1 MLRLRELERKDI
13 PEINRWRSDHELS
26 SNLSGVFRFINLD
39 VDNSWYDRYLASR
52 STQVRCAIVDDEDAI
67 LGCVYLLN
75 INQVNQS
82 AELHI
87 MIGRAENR
95 GMGLGTFAVN
105 AMVKHAFFD
114 LNLRRLQLGVLASNK
129 HAQALYRKIG
139 FVEEGRRRSAV
150 YKNGKFEDELEMGLL
165 REEYQKAQ

>member
-13 PEINRWRSDHELS
+13 PEINRWRSDRELS

-139 FVEEGRRRSAV
+139 CIEEGRRRSAV
-150 YKNGKFEDELEMGLL
+150 YKNGKVEDEHEMGLL